1 LDGGLPEGEALA
13 AISNGL
19 AQLHTRFYGR
29 GPTKVKSYAVEDL
42 IVCVLWDGFTRVERT
57 LLSEGEGEAVKG
69 FRRTFQKTMEEQFTN
84 VVKEATGRPVRA
96 YMNQIHVEPDVAV
109 EMFLLGRDE

>member
-1 LDGGLPEGEALA
+1 MDGELPEGEALA
-13 AISNGL
+13 AISSGL

-29 GPTKVKSYAVEDL
+29 GPAKVKTYAVEDL

-57 LLSEGEGEAVKG
+57 LLGGGEDEAVKG
-69 FRRTFQKTMEEQFTN
+69 FRRTFQATMEDQFTN
-84 VVKEATGRPVRA
+84 VVEGATGRPVRA